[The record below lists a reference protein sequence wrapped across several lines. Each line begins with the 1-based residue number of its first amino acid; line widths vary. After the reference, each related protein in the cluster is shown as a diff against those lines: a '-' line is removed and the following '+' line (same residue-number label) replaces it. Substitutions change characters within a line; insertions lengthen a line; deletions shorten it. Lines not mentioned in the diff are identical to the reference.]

1 MRSQL
6 TTRIRFLVAG
16 ILIGACVIIVR
27 LYFLQIAHG
36 DSYKADANSQYVR
49 SSRDIFDRGSIF
61 FKQKNGELIAA
72 ASLKSGYML
81 AIIPNQIENAQH
93 VYDSLSKHVELDKE
107 VFFARASKVDDPYE
121 EMVRH
126 IDPEIAELIE
136 KENLK
141 GVQLFREQWRYYPGG
156 PMASLAL
163 GYVGFSDDGLS
174 QKGQYGLERYWESVL
189 ERQSDRLYV
198 NFFAEIFTNA
208 REVFSEE
215 DVPRVGSIVTSIE
228 PAVQQALDRALLST
242 KDEWGAKQIGG
253 IIMDPKT
260 GAIYAMSAL
269 PNFDPNLYSEVK
281 DARVFR
287 NTFVEDVY
295 EMGSIIKPIAMAIGL
310 DEGVVTAKTTYN
322 DTGFQKIDGYTI
334 GNYDGRARGEV
345 NMQEVLNQSLNLGMA
360 FVADEVGGKTLGERM
375 RAFGFGE
382 ETGIDIPF
390 EVRGLVENL
399 KEPRKIEYATAA
411 FGQGIALT
419 PIATARALAA
429 LGNGGYLV
437 TPHFVTH
444 IQYEN
449 GDEAYVA
456 PDDHVQVLKEETS
469 TEITRML
476 VEVVDSALRGGEVKK
491 EHYAIAAKT
500 GTAQMAQDG
509 ERGYYDD
516 RYLHSF
522 FGYFPAYEP
531 RFIIFLYHLEPQ
543 GARYAS
549 ETLTNPF
556 MELVDFLINY
566 YDLPPDR

>member
-1 MRSQL
+1 MRTQL
-6 TTRIRFLVAG
+6 LNRIRILVAG
-16 ILIGACVIIVR
+16 ILIFACVIVVR
-27 LYFLQIAHG
+27 LYILQIAHG
-36 DSYKADANSQYVR
+36 QSYRAEANNQYVR

-61 FKQKNGELIAA
+61 FTLRTGERIAA

-81 AIIPNQIENAQH
+81 ALNPNQIENPTV
-93 VYDSLSKHVELDKE
+93 VYNALSKYMQFDREI
-107 VFFARASKVDDPYE
+107 FFARAEKTDDPYE
-121 EMVRH
+121 EMARH
-126 IDPEIAELIE
+126 IDPEVAEQIE
-136 KENLK
+136 KEDLK

-156 PMASLAL
+156 SMASLVL
-163 GYVGFSDDGLS
+163 GFVGFGEDGIT

-208 REVFSEE
+208 RGAFSSEE
-215 DVPRVGSIVTSIE
+215 APRVGSVVTSIE
-228 PAVQQALDRALLST
+228 PAVQQALDRALAQT
-242 KDEWGAKQIGG
+242 KDEWGAKQLAG

-260 GAIYAMSAL
+260 GSIYAMSAL
-269 PNFDPNLYSEVK
+269 PSFDSNAYSEEK
-281 DARVFR
+281 DARIFR
-287 NTFVEDVY
+287 NPFVEDVY

-310 DEGVVTAKTTYN
+310 DTGAVTAETTYN
-322 DTGFQKIDGYTI
+322 DTGYITVDGYKI
-334 GNYDGRARGEV
+334 GNYDGGARGV
-345 NMQEVLNQSLNLGMA
+345 VPMQEVLNQSLNLGMS
-360 FVADEVGGKTLGERM
+360 FVADKVGGKVLGERM
-375 RAFGFGE
+375 KAFGFGE

-390 EVRGLVENL
+390 EARGLINNL
-399 KEPRKIEYATAA
+399 DSPRKVEYAKAA

-419 PIATARALAA
+419 PIATVRALAA

-449 GDEAYVA
+449 GIEASVA
-456 PDDHVQVLKEETS
+456 PDDHIQVIKEETS
-469 TEITRML
+469 HEITKML
-476 VEVVDSALRGGEVKK
+476 VNVVDDALRGGTVAK
-491 EHYAIAAKT
+491 EHYSIAAKT
-500 GTAQMAQDG
+500 GTAQMAHAG

-531 RFIIFLYHLEPQ
+531 KFIIFLYHLEPQ

-549 ETLTNPF
+549 ETLTTPF

-566 YDLPPDR
+566 YNVPPDR